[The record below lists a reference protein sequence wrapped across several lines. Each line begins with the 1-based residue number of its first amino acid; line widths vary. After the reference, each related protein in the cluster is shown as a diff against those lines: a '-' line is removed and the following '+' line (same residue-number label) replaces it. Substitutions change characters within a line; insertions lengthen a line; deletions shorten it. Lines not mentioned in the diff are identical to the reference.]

1 MTAYFDYIKT
11 NTHCIRF
18 NLLMRRMPDYFF
30 CKRSRFIFLVS
41 VFFLNY
47 LQLNAQLTYNELSI
61 QYDSPWTFK
70 KLQLIPVRFKG
81 IGNGGP
87 SQKNMAFDNGVVSFN
102 DALRRHKIVLKES
115 TAGGGAD
122 AGTLVIKTHSKE
134 NILLLSGEMVQ
145 GGKQD
150 RAFGKTTIIPAG
162 RHKNYVSV
170 FCVEKG
176 RWDDKP
182 KSFKYAG
189 TADAR
194 VLKQIDVTQRQN
206 KVWKEIDNELASK
219 KKKNKTSAYLQAYND
234 STQLDTSY
242 LRFFINKMKESD
254 SSYAGFIAITG
265 NRIINAELF
274 SGTDLCLAA
283 YIEMI
288 KSYVHSLTP
297 ADGIPNKTHDEIKT
311 FADKFLP
318 DKSTQKKYLSTN
330 GRIYYY
336 EGEVIHLIAYE

>member
-1 MTAYFDYIKT
+1 MIQTFQLVMGMLVSFFYK
-11 NTHCIRF
+11 
-18 NLLMRRMPDYFF
+18 RRH
-30 CKRSRFIFLVS
+30 FIFLLILVS
-41 VFFLNY
+41 FSD
-47 LQLNAQLTYNELSI
+47 QLKAQLTYNELSV
-61 QYDSPWTFK
+61 QYDSPWTYR

-81 IGNGGP
+81 PGVGSNNVNNKMFDGKIISFSEAIRRHQVVVKETSANGGP
-87 SQKNMAFDNGVVSFN
+87 DVA
-102 DALRRHKIVLKES
+102 
-115 TAGGGAD
+115 
-122 AGTLVIKTHSKE
+122 TLVVKNHSKE
-134 NILLLSGEMVQ
+134 NILLLSGEMMQ

-194 VLKQIDVTQRQN
+194 VRKQIDVTQRQN
-206 KVWKEIDNELASK
+206 KIWKQIDNELISK

-254 SSYAGFIAITG
+254 SSYAGFIAVTG

-288 KSYVHSLTP
+288 KSYVHTLAP

-311 FADKFLP
+311 FTDKFLP
-318 DKSTQKKYLSTN
+318 DKATQKKYLSTN
-330 GRIYYY
+330 GRMYYY
-336 EGEVIHLIAYE
+336 NGEVIHLIAYD

>member
-1 MTAYFDYIKT
+1 MFDGKVI
-11 NTHCIRF
+11 
-18 NLLMRRMPDYFF
+18 
-30 CKRSRFIFLVS
+30 
-41 VFFLNY
+41 
-47 LQLNAQLTYNELSI
+47 
-61 QYDSPWTFK
+61 
-70 KLQLIPVRFKG
+70 
-81 IGNGGP
+81 
-87 SQKNMAFDNGVVSFN
+87 SFS
-102 DALRRHKIVLKES
+102 DAIRRHQVVVKETS
-115 TAGGGAD
+115 AGGGPDVA
-122 AGTLVIKTHSKE
+122 TLVVKNHSNE

-194 VLKQIDVTQRQN
+194 VRKQIDVTQRQN
-206 KVWKEIDNELASK
+206 KIWKQIDNELVSK

-234 STQLDTSY
+234 SAQIDTSY
-242 LRFFINKMKESD
+242 LRFFINKMRESD
-254 SSYAGFIAITG
+254 SSYAGFIAVTG

-288 KSYVHSLTP
+288 KSYVHTLTP
-297 ADGIPNKTHDEIKT
+297 ADAVPNKTHDEIKAFT
-311 FADKFLP
+311 DKFLP
-318 DKSTQKKYLSTN
+318 DKATQKKYLSTN
-330 GRIYYY
+330 GRMYYY
-336 EGEVIHLIAYE
+336 NGEVIHLIGYD

>member
-1 MTAYFDYIKT
+1 MKLPAFFPKR
-11 NTHCIRF
+11 CQ
-18 NLLMRRMPDYFF
+18 LLLP
-30 CKRSRFIFLVS
+30 C
-41 VFFLNY
+41 FFLLS
-47 LQLNAQLTYNELSI
+47 LQQLKAQLTYNELSV

-81 IGNGGP
+81 PGGGNAA
-87 SQKNMAFDNGVVSFN
+87 QQTTAFDKGVISFS
-102 DALRRHKIVLKES
+102 DALRRNKITVKETS
-115 TAGGGAD
+115 VDGGPD
-122 AGTLVIKTHSKE
+122 VSTLVVKNRSKE
-134 NILLLSGEMVQ
+134 NILLLSGELVQ

-182 KSFKYAG
+182 KSFRYAG

-194 VLKQIDVTQRQN
+194 IRKQIDVTQRQN
-206 KVWKEIDNELASK
+206 KVWKEIDNELITK

-242 LRFFINKMKESD
+242 LRFFINRMKESD
-254 SSYAGFIAITG
+254 SSYAGFIAVTG

-283 YIEMI
+283 YIDMI
-288 KSYVHSLTP
+288 KSYMHTLTP
-297 ADGIPNKTHDEIKT
+297 ADGIPNKTHGELKT
-311 FADKFLP
+311 FTDKFLP
-318 DKSTQKKYLSTN
+318 DKATQKKYLSTN

-336 EGEVIHLIAYE
+336 ESQVIHLIAYDNL